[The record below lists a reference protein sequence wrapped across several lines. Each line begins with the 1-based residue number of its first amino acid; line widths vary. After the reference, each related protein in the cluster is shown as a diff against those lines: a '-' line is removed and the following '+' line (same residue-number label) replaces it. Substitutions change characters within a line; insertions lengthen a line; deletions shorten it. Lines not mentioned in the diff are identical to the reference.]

1 MVNPFNAAPMYML
14 GHAPWDPIAYKK
26 VPFPWRRLDFSF
38 SQQPLIAC
46 SFSLHVGTPTGAVT
60 VSVFGR

>member
-26 VPFPWRRLDFSF
+26 VPFPGED
-38 SQQPLIAC
+38 LI
-46 SFSLHVGTPTGAVT
+46 SPSL
-60 VSVFGR
+60 SSR